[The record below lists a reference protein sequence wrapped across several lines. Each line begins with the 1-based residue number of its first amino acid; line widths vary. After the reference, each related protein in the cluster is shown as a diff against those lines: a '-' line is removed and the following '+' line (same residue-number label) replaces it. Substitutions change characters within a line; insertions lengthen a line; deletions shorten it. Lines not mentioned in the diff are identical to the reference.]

1 MLIKSIVTS
10 FRSKRAS
17 KSRLELSSPFILDR
31 DDITQYR
38 RALDLELNDELTIEP
53 LQMPIF
59 LSAVTEPAMLLLL
72 ASRSCPI
79 NALGAVN
86 VRNRLE
92 LVDPISLIYHS
103 YSSIRGRL

>member
-1 MLIKSIVTS
+1 
-10 FRSKRAS
+10 
-17 KSRLELSSPFILDR
+17 
-31 DDITQYR
+31 
-38 RALDLELNDELTIEP
+38 
-53 LQMPIF
+53 
-59 LSAVTEPAMLLLL
+59 VTEPAMLLLL